1 MRCCDFHKYLLRFVE
16 IISICISYTV
26 PLIQKGKQMPEQ
38 PKTLADALEAAGI
51 TIEAV
56 FVPAA
61 KGTPGKDLRL
71 NWRVA
76 VDVKG
81 RRILETD
88 YTQGVGHCPAYKAS
102 VRELGGRDCVM
113 RWDAIERECQ
123 TGETWRASFSG
134 ESRKRIPAPTAAEV
148 MYCLISDA
156 SAIDHPTYES
166 WASDLGYDEDSR
178 KGEAI
183 YRACLEIGLKLRAAL
198 GDAGLET
205 LREASADF

>member
-1 MRCCDFHKYLLRFVE
+1 MAK
-16 IISICISYTV
+16 
-26 PLIQKGKQMPEQ
+26 Q

-61 KGTPGKDLRL
+61 KGTPSKDLRL
-71 NWRVA
+71 NWRIA

-88 YTQGVGHCPAYKAS
+88 YTQGVGHCPAYKVDAKT
-102 VRELGGRDCVM
+102 LGGRNCVM
-113 RWDAIERECQ
+113 RWDAIERECI
-123 TGETWRASFSG
+123 TGKSCYTQGSTAWTP
-134 ESRKRIPAPTAAEV
+134 KPIPAPTAAEI
-148 MYCLISDA
+148 MYCLISEA

-166 WASDLGYDEDSR
+166 WASEFGYDEDSR

-183 YRACLEIGLKLRAAL
+183 YRACLAIGLKLRAAL
-198 GDAGLET
+198 GDAGLAT
-205 LREASADF
+205 LREASEDF